1 MTSPEYLKYTASG
14 KNIVITPEMK
24 AKAQEI
30 VGNETNPSLE
40 AQKIYWYIVDTL
52 PDSHAPHVWL
62 DASGTP
68 ESAYVLDTGIGD
80 CGSQSMY
87 FAALCRSWGSLPGP
101 LVGTSSC
108 QAVQAP
114 TSGRSITSKATA
126 GCRSM

>member
-1 MTSPEYLKYTASG
+1 
-14 KNIVITPEMK
+14 MK

-30 VGNETNPSLE
+30 VGNETNPYLE
-40 AQKIYWYIVDTL
+40 AQKIYWYIMDTL
-52 PDSHAPHVWL
+52 PYSHAPHIWL

-68 ESAYVLDTGIGD
+68 ESVYVLDTGIGD

-87 FAALCRSWGSLPGP
+87 FAALCRSLGIPARAVGGYQ
-101 LVGTSSC
+101 LVR
-108 QAVQAP
+108 AVQAL